1 MDTSL
6 IKPDDTWLLWGFMA
20 GWAAV
25 SIYLEQRYQ
34 WASKVTGAVIALVGA
49 MMMVNLNVIPS
60 DAPAY
65 DAVWDYVIPLAIPLL
80 LFQANLR
87 KIWNESGKMLVIF
100 LISSIGTIA
109 GAFIAFFTLQHAVP
123 SAREI
128 AGMETGSYTGGSVN
142 LAALSTK
149 FNVPGELTA
158 SAIVADNLLMAL
170 YFFVLIVMPTFA
182 FFRKYY
188 RTPYIDEL
196 EKTRGSTEES
206 TASAYWKRKDISLRD
221 IAFASGSAFV
231 LVAVSFKLADIVG
244 GVIPSGEDVGFFFNL
259 LSGLFGDEYLMLTTV
274 TVVAVTVFNRFF
286 EQINGSQEIGTF
298 LIYIFFVVIGVPAS
312 LPLLI
317 KNAPILLVFLG
328 IMVLCNMLVTFSVG
342 KAFKFSLEEMIIAS
356 NANIGGPTTA
366 AAFAIAKGWTKLIV
380 PVMLVGTLGYVI
392 GNYLGTMV
400 YYLLS

>member
-1 MDTSL
+1 
-6 IKPDDTWLLWGFMA
+6 
-20 GWAAV
+20 
-25 SIYLEQRYQ
+25 
-34 WASKVTGAVIALVGA
+34 

-128 AGMETGSYTGGSVN
+128 GGMETGSYTGGSVN

-182 FFRKYY
+182 FFRISY
-188 RTPYIDEL
+188 RMQYIAEF
-196 EKTRGSTEES
+196 ERNRVSTKES
-206 TASAYWKRKDISLRD
+206 TDYTYWKR
-221 IAFASGSAFV
+221 
-231 LVAVSFKLADIVG
+231 
-244 GVIPSGEDVGFFFNL
+244 
-259 LSGLFGDEYLMLTTV
+259 
-274 TVVAVTVFNRFF
+274 
-286 EQINGSQEIGTF
+286 
-298 LIYIFFVVIGVPAS
+298 
-312 LPLLI
+312 
-317 KNAPILLVFLG
+317 
-328 IMVLCNMLVTFSVG
+328 
-342 KAFKFSLEEMIIAS
+342 
-356 NANIGGPTTA
+356 
-366 AAFAIAKGWTKLIV
+366 
-380 PVMLVGTLGYVI
+380 
-392 GNYLGTMV
+392 
-400 YYLLS
+400 

>member
-1 MDTSL
+1 MDTSF
-6 IKPDDTWLLWGFMA
+6 IIPDDTWLLWGFMA

-25 SIYLEQRYQ
+25 SFYLEQCYLC
-34 WASKVTGAVIALVGA
+34 ASYVTFSVISLVGA
-49 MMMVNLNVIPS
+49 IMMFNLYVMPS

-65 DAVWDYVIPLAIPLL
+65 YAVWDYVIPLPIPLL

-244 GVIPSGEDVGFFFNL
+244 GVIPS
-259 LSGLFGDEYLMLTTV
+259 
-274 TVVAVTVFNRFF
+274 
-286 EQINGSQEIGTF
+286 
-298 LIYIFFVVIGVPAS
+298 
-312 LPLLI
+312 
-317 KNAPILLVFLG
+317 
-328 IMVLCNMLVTFSVG
+328 
-342 KAFKFSLEEMIIAS
+342 
-356 NANIGGPTTA
+356 
-366 AAFAIAKGWTKLIV
+366 
-380 PVMLVGTLGYVI
+380 
-392 GNYLGTMV
+392 
-400 YYLLS
+400 